1 MPIFEFSPAFKT
13 NKHERKET
21 LLSHGYVFIQ
31 YRYPQAKKRKTKMIR
46 FLANILIQISLKF
59 KGKKE
64 HPKGKPSEYQLAKKN
79 RQLVISIKRNF
90 KNLVLITIG
99 IFSASFGFKGF
110 LLTNDFIDGGA
121 TGISLLLA
129 AVTEIPLYLLII
141 GVNLPFIILGY
152 RIMGKRFAMKTML
165 AIIGLALCVA
175 IVPFPDV
182 TNDDLL
188 VAVFGGFFLGAG
200 IGLAIRG
207 GAVIDGTEILAIFLS
222 RKFST
227 TIGDVIILI
236 NVVIFSFAAYLLS
249 IEIALYSMI
258 TYIAASKTLDFII
271 EGIEEYIGVTIIS
284 TQSNRIKEMI
294 VDKLGRG
301 VTIYKGQGGYAK
313 NGVSREMDIIYTVI
327 TRLELNKLNTEIEK
341 IEPNAF
347 IIMNSIKDIKG
358 GMIKKRRLK
367 H

>member
-1 MPIFEFSPAFKT
+1 M
-13 NKHERKET
+13 KE
-21 LLSHGYVFIQ
+21 
-31 YRYPQAKKRKTKMIR
+31 
-46 FLANILIQISLKF
+46 FLANIIIRTTLNFRNKKKYLNENSSEYKVAKEYKQSTISL
-59 KGKKE
+59 
-64 HPKGKPSEYQLAKKN
+64 
-79 RQLVISIKRNF
+79 KRNF
-90 KNLVLITIG
+90 KNLMLIILG

-129 AVTEIPLYLLII
+129 AITEIPLYILII
-141 GVNLPFIILGY
+141 GVNLPFIFLGY
-152 RIMGKRFAMKTML
+152 KIMGERFALKTAM

-175 IVPFPDV
+175 IVPFPSV
-182 TNDDLL
+182 TDDDLL

-200 IGLAIRG
+200 IGLSIRG

-222 RKFST
+222 RKLSA
-227 TIGDVIILI
+227 TIGDIIILI
-236 NVVIFSFAAYLLS
+236 NIIIFSFAAYLLS

-284 TQSNRIKEMI
+284 SQSTSIREMI
-294 VDKLGRG
+294 IDKIGRG

-313 NGVSREMDIIYTVI
+313 NGISKEMDIIYTVI

-347 IIMNSIKDIKG
+347 IVMNSIKDIRG
-358 GMIKKRRLK
+358 GMIKKRPLK

>member
-1 MPIFEFSPAFKT
+1 MNRILSSIIIQT
-13 NKHERKET
+13 N
-21 LLSHGYVFIQ
+21 
-31 YRYPQAKKRKTKMIR
+31 
-46 FLANILIQISLKF
+46 LKF
-59 KGKKE
+59 KDKKKY
-64 HPKGKPSEYQLAKKN
+64 PKGKPSDYQLAKKYHN
-79 RQLVISIKRNF
+79 LIIAQKRNF
-90 KNLVLITIG
+90 KNLVLISAG

-121 TGISLLLA
+121 TGISLLVA
-129 AVTEIPLYLLII
+129 AVTDIPLYILII
-141 GVNLPFIILGY
+141 SVNLPFVILGY
-152 RIMGKRFAMKTML
+152 KMMGKRFAINTAL

-175 IVPFPDV
+175 LVPFPDV

-188 VAVFGGFFLGAG
+188 VAIFGGFFLGAG
-200 IGLAIRG
+200 IGLSIRG

-227 TIGDVIILI
+227 TIGDIIILI

-271 EGIEEYIGVTIIS
+271 EGIDEYMGVTIIS
-284 TQSNRIKEMI
+284 SQSNRIKEMI
-294 VDKLGRG
+294 IDELGRG
-301 VTIYKGQGGYAK
+301 VTIYKGQGGYSK
-313 NGVSREMDIIYTVI
+313 NDAPKEMDIIYTVI

-341 IEPNAF
+341 IEPDAF

-358 GMIKKRRLK
+358 GMIKKRPLD